1 MNEPPFNE
9 MMALE
14 LERFARKLREGS
26 VHPVAL
32 EVERRPF
39 GNELITVVMTVPAYV
54 PPSLNCRCIPVPLT
68 SQTFQWKIDNERS
81 DEQIEGPQHHV

>member
-32 EVERRPF
+32 ESERRPF
-39 GNELITVVMTVPAYV
+39 GNELITVVLTIPAHV
-54 PPSLNCRCIPVPLT
+54 PPMLNCRCAPAYIPPGYVWRQPGL
-68 SQTFQWKIDNERS
+68 SVED
-81 DEQIEGPQHHV
+81 IEGPQHHV

>member
-1 MNEPPFNE
+1 MNELPFNE
-9 MMALE
+9 SMALE

-39 GNELITVVMTVPAYV
+39 GNELITVVMTVPAHV
-54 PPSLNCRCIPVPLT
+54 APSLNCRCAPSYIPPRYVWRGL
-68 SQTFQWKIDNERS
+68 SVED
-81 DEQIEGPQHHV
+81 IEGPQHHV